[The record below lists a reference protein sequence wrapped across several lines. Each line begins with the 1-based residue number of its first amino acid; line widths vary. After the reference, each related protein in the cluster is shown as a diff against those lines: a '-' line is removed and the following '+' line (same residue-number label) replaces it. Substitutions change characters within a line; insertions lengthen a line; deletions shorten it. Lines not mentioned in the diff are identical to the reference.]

1 MTVVPPDDPA
11 DPAESSGS
19 SAEPAERSAGPVRP
33 YDPER
38 GLRGAMSAT
47 LLLEGITVL
56 LAIPV
61 ARNTGNGTSGWG
73 VLAIVVLAFAL
84 LAACAFVRRPFAV
97 AMIIGLQLV
106 TLLGWFIS
114 APLGIVGVIFSL
126 VWLIIFYLRAEF
138 RRRAAAGT
146 LPRAG

>member
-1 MTVVPPDDPA
+1 VTVVPPDDPA
-11 DPAESSGS
+11 DPAEPAGPAEPL
-19 SAEPAERSAGPVRP
+19 AEPAERSARPVRP

-38 GLRGAMSAT
+38 GLRGAMSST

-84 LAACAFVRRPFAV
+84 LAACALVRRHFPV
-97 AMIIGLQLV
+97 APTI
-106 TLLGWFIS
+106 
-114 APLGIVGVIFSL
+114 
-126 VWLIIFYLRAEF
+126 
-138 RRRAAAGT
+138 
-146 LPRAG
+146 